1 MQSIGKLV
9 RKSIAVALVEGPP
22 ANSRRP
28 MLAGVTTPKARRT
41 ESAERHEM
49 CWHPPNYSGGNLSLV
64 AQRPTSTQKDSVPT
78 TGSKSRPFF
87 ELREMFG
94 VGHQV
99 WI

>member
-1 MQSIGKLV
+1 
-9 RKSIAVALVEGPP
+9 
-22 ANSRRP
+22 
-28 MLAGVTTPKARRT
+28 
-41 ESAERHEM
+41 M
-49 CWHPPNYSGGNLSLV
+49 CWHQPNYSGGNLSLV